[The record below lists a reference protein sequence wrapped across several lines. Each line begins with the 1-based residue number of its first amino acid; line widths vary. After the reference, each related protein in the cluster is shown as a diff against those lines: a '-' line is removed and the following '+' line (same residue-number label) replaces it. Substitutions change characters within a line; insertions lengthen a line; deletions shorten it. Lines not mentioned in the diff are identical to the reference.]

1 MWRLCKGE
9 FFIPS
14 TYTYEAAKR
23 LKASHNSRKAR
34 VTSAMTT
41 LSLTSSLKD
50 DILVVGLAQGPAARK
65 GGKPSLV
72 IESGDLALDAKSLE
86 EILTDMGA
94 TGKADEVIKIPG
106 NSVRLLVFTGLGKS
120 SPLYGHELLRR
131 AAGAASRA
139 LVNQKSATFA
149 LPAKDIDGVSAVAQ
163 GAALGAYL
171 FNDFRSDEVVTSN
184 SPLSAAKIYTSH
196 ATKQEFKDVA
206 TEASVIAQY
215 TFLTRDLIN
224 TPPSHLNPASFA
236 ERMSAEVKAA
246 GGARA
251 GLSITVMTETALKS
265 KGYGGITAVGQGS
278 ANPPRLVRI
287 SYTPTGKIKPAK
299 KYAFVGKGITFD
311 SGGLALK
318 PALGMEAMKSD
329 MSGAAAI
336 SAAILAIAELN
347 LPVAIDAWAPLAENM
362 VSDTATRPSDI
373 ITIYGG
379 KTVEVLNPDAEG
391 RLVLA
396 DAMMKA
402 AEVGAKAGGLDGL
415 IDVATLTGA
424 KVVALG
430 TRYSAVM
437 TNHDDLCAEFLD
449 VTDVTGEQFW
459 QLPLPEELRPSLD
472 TPIADLA
479 NIGERMG
486 GALVA
491 GLFLKEFIKDELP
504 WLHLD
509 IAGVEI
515 NTGKAHG
522 YTPVGAS
529 GISVRSLIE
538 MAK

>member
-9 FFIPS
+9 FFILS
-14 TYTYEAAKR
+14 TYTYGAAKR
-23 LKASHNSRKAR
+23 LKASQNSRKAC

-50 DILVVGLAQGPAARK
+50 DILVVGLAQGPAAGK

-72 IESGDLALDAKSLE
+72 IESGDVALDVKSLE

-106 NSVRLLVFTGLGKS
+106 NSVRLLVFTGLGKAT
-120 SPLYGHELLRR
+120 PQYGHELLRR

-149 LPAKDIDGVSAVAQ
+149 LPAKDLDGVSAVAQ

-171 FNDFRSDEVVTSN
+171 FNDFRSDEAVASN
-184 SPLSAAKIYTSH
+184 SPLAAAKVYTSH
-196 ATKQEFKDVA
+196 AAKQEFKDAAV
-206 TEASVIAQY
+206 EASVIAQY

-224 TPPSHLNPASFA
+224 TPPSHLNPATFA

-287 SYTPTGKIKPAK
+287 SYTPTGKRKPVK

-329 MSGAAAI
+329 MSGAAAVC
-336 SAAILAIAELN
+336 SAVLAIASLK
-347 LPVAIDAWAPLAENM
+347 LPVAVDAWAPLAENM
-362 VSDTATRPSDI
+362 VSDNATRPSDI

-396 DAMMKA
+396 DALQRAQEEKN
-402 AEVGAKAGGLDGL
+402 LDA
-415 IDVATLTGA
+415 IFDIATLTGA
-424 KVVALG
+424 QVVALG
-430 TRYSAVM
+430 TRTSAVM
-437 TNHDDLCAEFLD
+437 TNNESLSQAFLS
-449 VTDVTGEQFW
+449 VTQDTGEQFW
-459 QLPLPEELRPSLD
+459 PMPLPTELRASLD
-472 TPIADLA
+472 SPVADLA
-479 NIGERMG
+479 NIGDRMG
-486 GALVA
+486 GMLVA
-491 GLFLKEFIKDELP
+491 GIFLKEFVADELP

-509 IAGVEI
+509 IAGPAYNDRV
-515 NTGKAHG
+515 AHG
-522 YTPVGAS
+522 YTPVGGT
-529 GISVRSLIE
+529 GIGVRSLVAA
-538 MAK
+538 AKAQI